1 MSREGLTRWF
11 ENAFGLNAGIHEN
24 ILESLLLIAVL
35 VLARIAVLGII
46 WRRFPDVRVRYTWRK
61 TTTYVAVGLVLVLV
75 GRIWF
80 AGVSSVATFLGL
92 LSAGLAIALKDL
104 VANLAGWAFIVW
116 RRPFRSVTGSRSPST
131 RGT

>member
-1 MSREGLTRWF
+1 MRGLTRWF
-11 ENAFGLNAGIHEN
+11 ENAVGLNAGIHEN

-35 VLARIAVLGII
+35 VLARIAVLVII

-104 VANLAGWAFIVW
+104 VANLAGWAFIV
-116 RRPFRSVTGSRSPST
+116 
-131 RGT
+131 

>member
-1 MSREGLTRWF
+1 MRGLNRWF
-11 ENAFGLNAGIHEN
+11 ENDVGLNAGIHEN

-61 TTTYVAVGLVLVLV
+61 TTTYVAVGLGLV